1 MKTIV
6 GFDGLLSIYKERPE
20 AWYFFTDVTMD
31 NKKKVLELAFFI
43 FLILVMKKRI
53 WMICQINIKVG

>member
-31 NKKKVLELAFFI
+31 NKKESIRTGIFI

>member
-20 AWYFFTDVTMD
+20 AWYFLLMLQWIT
-31 NKKKVLELAFFI
+31 
-43 FLILVMKKRI
+43 KR
-53 WMICQINIKVG
+53 KY